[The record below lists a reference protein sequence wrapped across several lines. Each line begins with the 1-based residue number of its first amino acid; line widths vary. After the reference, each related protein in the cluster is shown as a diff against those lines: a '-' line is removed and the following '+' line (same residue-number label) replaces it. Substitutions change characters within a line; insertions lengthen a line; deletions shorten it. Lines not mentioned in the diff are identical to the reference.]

1 MAAAEETRT
10 LALGDYRDCV
20 AGSWIGENVAVLM
33 SLPFEGR
40 PKAPEPLTGYVRWK
54 DPKNFAAGLEPAHP
68 TAAPCDD
75 DTYYELVALRAFERF
90 GLEMTPRQLGEQW
103 IADGAGFYASSQ
115 AARKAMLAGQWP
127 PESGHPKHNPHYN
140 TIGAQFSS
148 ELYGMIAPGHINL
161 AAATARLYN
170 HINGYA
176 EGSDGGVVFAAMISE
191 AMLEPDMRRVVRR
204 ALLVLDPRAPTRIA
218 CEEILAFREQ
228 GLAWPEAAAQSQR
241 RWKPLYPQVNNSVA
255 NAALVALGLVYGDGD
270 FLKTISI
277 ACQAADHADA
287 DCNAGT
293 AGAIVGAHG
302 RLAGVPERL
311 ITPLNDTYLVRQN
324 NNVTDIVLP
333 PRDEKLSDIAR
344 RIAAL
349 GEKFIVAKGGARRAG
364 GRLVIPNPAPL
375 AQPLE
380 TWPPTSK

>member
-1 MAAAEETRT
+1 MAAEEETRS
-10 LALGDYRDCV
+10 LALADYRDRV
-20 AGSWIGENVAVLM
+20 AGAWIGENIAVVM

-40 PKAPEPLTGYVRWK
+40 PKAPEPLTGYMRWK
-54 DPKNFAAGLEPAHP
+54 NTKNFAAGLEPAHP

-75 DTYYELVALRAFERF
+75 DTYYEFVALRAFERF
-90 GLEMTPRQLGEQW
+90 GLDMTPRQLGEQW

-115 AARKAMLAGQWP
+115 AARKAMLAGHWP

-148 ELYGMIAPGHINL
+148 ELFGMIAPGSINFS
-161 AAATARLYN
+161 AATARLYN

-176 EGSDGGVVFAAMISE
+176 EGSDGGVAFATMISE

-204 ALLVLDPRAPTRIA
+204 ALLVLDPRAPTRVA
-218 CEEILAFREQ
+218 CEEGLAFREQ
-228 GLAWPEAAAQSQR
+228 GLDWPEAAARSQR
-241 RWKPLYPQVNNSVA
+241 RWKPLYPQINNSVA

-277 ACQAADHADA
+277 TCQAADHADT

-293 AGAIVGAHG
+293 AGAIVGAHCPLSG
-302 RLAGVPERL
+302 IPERL
-311 ITPLNDTYLVRQN
+311 ITPLNDTYQVRHN
-324 NNVTDIVLP
+324 RNVTDIVLP

-349 GEKFIVAKGGARRAG
+349 GERFIVAKGGAHIEG
-364 GRLVIPNPAPL
+364 DRLVIPNPAPI

-380 TWPPTSK
+380 TWPPAGK